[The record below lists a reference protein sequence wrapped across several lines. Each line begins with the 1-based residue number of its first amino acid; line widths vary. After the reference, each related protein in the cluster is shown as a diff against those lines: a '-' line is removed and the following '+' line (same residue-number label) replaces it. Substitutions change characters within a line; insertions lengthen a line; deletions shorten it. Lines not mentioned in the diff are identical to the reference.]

1 MGDVIQKEHK
11 TTRESPK
18 QGYKDGESSR
28 EDVRG
33 VAEVS
38 WFVRFREGETEG
50 PTASSQGQALVSAYS
65 DRNQGN
71 SMKLLKGSS
80 GWISGKD
87 TSPEGSQALEQ
98 APHGNGCG
106 SKLPEFKE
114 HLGNALRHI
123 I

>member
-1 MGDVIQKEHK
+1 MGDLIQKEHK

-98 APHGNGCG
+98 APQGSGHGP
-106 SKLPEFKE
+106 KLLELKK
-114 HLGNALRHI
+114 HLDHTLSHMV
-123 I
+123 

>member
-98 APHGNGCG
+98 APQGCG
-106 SKLPEFKE
+106 HGHKLLELKK
-114 HLGNALRHI
+114 HLDHTLSHMV
-123 I
+123 